1 MKILVTGGTGR
12 IGSNLTKK
20 LLEKGH
26 EIRCFTYP
34 GDTHRVDRWKDT
46 ENVETV
52 LGDLREYERC
62 QKCR

>member
-34 GDTHRVDRWKDT
+34 GDANRVDK
-46 ENVETV
+46 
-52 LGDLREYERC
+52 
-62 QKCR
+62 